1 MNTLPHLHRALA
13 ILASLVLATSR
24 TFAGLVTEMAAY
36 TPNLLIPDGSILG
49 AADTRIFNS
58 VITDITNVRVSL
70 NLTGSPSAGDAFNG
84 DLYAYLTHGSG
95 FSVLLNR
102 PGRTTLNDFGY
113 ADSGFNV
120 TFNDALPGADIHNYQ
135 LIANP
140 AGGALTG
147 TWGSDGRDLHPAAVL
162 DTTPRTALLTSFN
175 GLDPNGAWTLFV
187 ADVSPLSTARLA
199 SWSLEVTGNSTIPE
213 PATGVFGIFLTA
225 LALGARGK
233 CAARLAPHRQP
244 ARGARG

>member
-1 MNTLPHLHRALA
+1 MHTILHLPRALA
-13 ILASLVLATSR
+13 VLASLIVVTTR
-24 TFAGLVTEMAAY
+24 TMAGLVTETASY
-36 TPNLLIPDGSILG
+36 TPNVLIPDGSILG
-49 AADTRIFNS
+49 AADTRIFS
-58 VITDITNVRVSL
+58 SAITGITNVRVSL
-70 NLTGSPSAGDAFNG
+70 NLTGAPSAGDAFNG

-102 PGRTTLNDFGY
+102 SGRTTLNDFGY

-120 TFNDALPGADIHNYQ
+120 TFDDALPGADIHNYQ
-135 LIANP
+135 LTANP

-147 TWGSDGRDLHPAAVL
+147 TWGSDGRNLNPAAAL

-199 SWSLEVTGNSTIPE
+199 SWSLEVTGSSPIPE
-213 PATGVFGIFLTA
+213 PGTALFGTLLTA
-225 LALGARGK
+225 VTLATRRRRSSAHPCK
-233 CAARLAPHRQP
+233 
-244 ARGARG
+244 